1 MLNSNNTQTAQAPRQ
16 RYHRNVGDRK
26 VVHINPALIGDIS
39 GNEVISTSV
48 SKSVLNELEALCVL
62 HGVSR
67 SEVIRGAVIREL
79 AFRKYCDASKVKDI
93 TVLCGYKPG
102 DAPRT
107 KNEVTAIK
115 KKKKEEPKLTPSQKE
130 YLKRLLASA

>member
-1 MLNSNNTQTAQAPRQ
+1 MLNSTNTQTAPASRQ

-26 VVHINPALIGDIS
+26 VIHINGALIGSIS

-48 SKSVLNELEALCVL
+48 SKSVLDELEAICVSQ
-62 HGVSR
+62 GVSR
-67 SEVIRGAVIREL
+67 SEVIRGAVVREL

-93 TVLCGYKPG
+93 TVLCGYKPS

-107 KNEVTAIK
+107 KNEATAI